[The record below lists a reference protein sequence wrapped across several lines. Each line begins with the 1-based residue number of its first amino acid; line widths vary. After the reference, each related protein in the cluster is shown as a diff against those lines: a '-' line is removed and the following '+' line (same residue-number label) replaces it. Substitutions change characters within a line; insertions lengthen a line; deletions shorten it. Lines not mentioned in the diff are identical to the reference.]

1 MKFLM
6 KGRLRSCLR
15 ALPRLNDGQ
24 AGRGSCSLAVA
35 LASLIHIS
43 VLGEGGL
50 FPSYLA
56 WLQNLA
62 EKLNQTDCGVSHFVS
77 DERRRDVK
85 TANKTWEESGIDTD
99 TDACP
104 H

>member
-1 MKFLM
+1 M
-6 KGRLRSCLR
+6 
-15 ALPRLNDGQ
+15 AELPASPSWLNDGQ
-24 AGRGSCSLAVA
+24 AGWGSYSLAVA
-35 LASLIHIS
+35 PASLIHIS

-50 FPSYLA
+50 FPGYLA

-77 DERRRDVK
+77 ALRRRDVK
-85 TANKTWEESGIDTD
+85 PANKAREESGMDTD